1 MIIREANRFD
11 LPAIV
16 EMLKN
21 FRAATPLECM
31 NECDNVQHISML
43 LHTALVGGGI
53 ALVAL
58 DNQVRPIGMIIGLIE
73 QNIWDQNIYALRE
86 LCFWVEPEQRNT
98 SAGYRLLHEYTRL
111 AKQMV
116 NAGRITMF
124 TMTKMTNSPDLKLQK
139 FGYEKVEET
148 WVGV

>member
-11 LPAIV
+11 LTAIV

>member
-1 MIIREANRFD
+1 
-11 LPAIV
+11 
-16 EMLKN
+16 
-21 FRAATPLECM
+21 
-31 NECDNVQHISML
+31 ML

-86 LCFWVEPEQRNT
+86 LCFWVEPEHRNT

-111 AKQMV
+111 AKQLV
-116 NAGRITMF
+116 NSGRITMF